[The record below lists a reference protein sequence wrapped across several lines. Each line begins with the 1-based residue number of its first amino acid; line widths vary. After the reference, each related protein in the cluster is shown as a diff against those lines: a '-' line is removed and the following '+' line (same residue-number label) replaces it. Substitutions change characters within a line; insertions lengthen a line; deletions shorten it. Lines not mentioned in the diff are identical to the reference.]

1 MTKTEFLTIAKT
13 MQDVYTQ
20 QNFMAKKDTVDVWY
34 TLFQNI
40 PYKIMAAAV
49 QAHIMTE
56 KFPPTPAD
64 INAQLQKLRSG
75 NADSLPTAEEAFAL
89 VRKATRNSNYHAEE
103 EFEKLPKIVQDAVG
117 TYQNLQAWG
126 GMDIGEFETV
136 QKSHFVR
143 IYNALVARE
152 KSEERLPGNIRGVVE
167 AARSNPALDE
177 IKNPMKQID
186 APKMPAGEKLEEKK
200 RSCWTCRN
208 AKITM
213 DMYHGFCGIKGGK
226 LEAKTPCDEYEP
238 KGDADE

>member
-89 VRKATRNSNYHAEE
+89 VRNATGNSNYNAEG
-103 EFEKLPKIVQDAVG
+103 EFNKLPKIVQDAVG

-126 GMDIGEFETV
+126 MMETDEFETV

-152 KSEERLPGNIRGVVE
+152 KSDERLPGNIRGIVE
-167 AARSNPALDE
+167 AARSNPALDA
-177 IKNPMKQID
+177 IKNPMRQIRAKEGSPIAITLPAD
-186 APKMPAGEKLEEKK
+186 AARERFEGLEGYAPPE
-200 RSCWTCRN
+200 
-208 AKITM
+208 
-213 DMYHGFCGIKGGK
+213 
-226 LEAKTPCDEYEP
+226 DEYTNTLKLRFGTTAPRKE
-238 KGDADE
+238 